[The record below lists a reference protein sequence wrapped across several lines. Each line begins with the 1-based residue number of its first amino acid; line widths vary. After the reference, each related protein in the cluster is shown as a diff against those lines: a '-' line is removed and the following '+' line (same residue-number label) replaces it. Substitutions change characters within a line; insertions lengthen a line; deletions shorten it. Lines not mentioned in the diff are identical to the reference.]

1 MLTSSIP
8 NPGGPIMVTEDESE
22 VEVMAAKNTGWRV
35 TQGRMALVRKHAV
48 YMHCTPIDRAM
59 RPPSM

>member
-1 MLTSSIP
+1 
-8 NPGGPIMVTEDESE
+8 MVTEDESE
-22 VEVMAAKNTGWRV
+22 VEVMAVKNTGWRV